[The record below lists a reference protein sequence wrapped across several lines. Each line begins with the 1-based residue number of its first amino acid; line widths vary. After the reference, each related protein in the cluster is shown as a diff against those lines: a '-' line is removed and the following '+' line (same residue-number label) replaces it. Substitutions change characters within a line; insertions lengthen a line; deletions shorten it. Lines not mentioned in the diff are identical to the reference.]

1 MSSRTLCASFIVTGL
16 LAASLSLGACG
27 GGSNSGQNAANSTPS
42 AAGQAMNAMNGPAP
56 IPADLKCKT
65 QIVWVNLSSG
75 KYHEQN
81 DPWFGRT
88 KHGEYMCLAEANLRG
103 YHLAG
108 GGNGSMGSGMSGSSR
123 HHHQEPSASST

>member
-1 MSSRTLCASFIVTGL
+1 MFLRTLCASFIVTGL
-16 LAASLSLGACG
+16 LVASLSLGACG
-27 GGSNSGQNAANSTPS
+27 GSNGGQNAANGTAT
-42 AAGQAMNAMNGPAP
+42 AAGQAMNGPAP

-88 KHGEYMCLAEANLRG
+88 QHGEYMCLAEANLRG

-108 GGNGSMGSGMSGSSR
+108 GGSGSMGSGMSGSSR
-123 HHHQEPSASST
+123 HHHQEPNASST